1 MLHDK
6 FFPINFEEQ
15 LIFQQRNRQSAIFP
29 GTVHFQNDTN
39 PTPSFE
45 DIFPRAR
52 KPRENRGRWCEPPF
66 STGENDKGVPFGSFP
81 ALPSPW
87 KQTGGEEASFGMEWK
102 MGSQLKAR
110 LASMNRCVFCPL
122 KAHTFVPPPHPDLGA
137 SSDFLTFLWGPAHF
151 LRMNGADGQSRSLS
165 RCLIKVEIP
174 RKLEPLK
181 ERFSFF

>member
-39 PTPSFE
+39 PTRSFE

-122 KAHTFVPPPHPDLGA
+122 KAHTFVPTLTSERAVIFWHFFGDQ
-137 SSDFLTFLWGPAHF
+137 LTFCGWMERTDSHALSLVAWLKWKFPANWN
-151 LRMNGADGQSRSLS
+151 R
-165 RCLIKVEIP
+165 
-174 RKLEPLK
+174 
-181 ERFSFF
+181 

>member
-1 MLHDK
+1 
-6 FFPINFEEQ
+6 
-15 LIFQQRNRQSAIFP
+15 
-29 GTVHFQNDTN
+29 
-39 PTPSFE
+39 
-45 DIFPRAR
+45 
-52 KPRENRGRWCEPPF
+52 
-66 STGENDKGVPFGSFP
+66 
-81 ALPSPW
+81 
-87 KQTGGEEASFGMEWK
+87 MEWK

-174 RKLEPLK
+174 RELEQLK